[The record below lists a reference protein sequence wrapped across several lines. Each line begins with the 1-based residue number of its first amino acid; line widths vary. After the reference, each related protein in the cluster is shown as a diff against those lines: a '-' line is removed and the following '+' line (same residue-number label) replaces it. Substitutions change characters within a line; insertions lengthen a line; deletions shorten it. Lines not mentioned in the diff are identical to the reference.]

1 MAWRDQQREDHAG
14 LIAMKITHALVKPC
28 IQGLADPQ
36 WKFARAQVPRLE
48 AAVLELQD
56 EDGHIGLG
64 YVHAI
69 PAISTH
75 GAGALAAL
83 EFLAPRLI
91 GRRADDIAAIMEEV
105 DATLA
110 FNPTVKAGVDMA
122 LHDLLARRLG
132 VPVHVLLG
140 GKMRNGAALSR
151 ILPIKSP
158 DDMAAIAARLAGEG
172 YSQLKLKLSGDTVTD
187 IQRIAAVRAAVGPH
201 VTLTLD
207 PNQSYHAKQL
217 ISAFSKME
225 RYDIALIE
233 QPVPAADIAGLA
245 LLTRTLPVA
254 IEADESA
261 QSVRDVFRLVSER
274 VVDVINLKVT
284 NLGGLRHFL
293 EAVRICEA
301 GQVACR
307 IGAAFGP
314 ALMQSMAL
322 QAACIPKALPYA
334 CELSEHLHLQD
345 DPFTALPV
353 QDGSLALPDGP
364 GCGVGWR
371 H

>member
-1 MAWRDQQREDHAG
+1 MT
-14 LIAMKITHALVKPC
+14 ITSATLRPCTQAL
-28 IQGLADPQ
+28 GDPE

-48 AAVLELQD
+48 GWVLCLADD
-56 EDGHIGLG
+56 EGHQGLG
-64 YVHAI
+64 YCHAI

-75 GAGALAAL
+75 GAGAQAGLAL
-83 EFLAPRLI
+83 LAPRLV
-91 GRRADDIAAIMEEV
+91 GRSLDDLAATVDEL

-110 FNPTVKAGVDMA
+110 FAPTVKAAIDMA

-140 GKMRNGAALSR
+140 GKLRSTVALSR
-151 ILPIKSP
+151 ILPIKAP
-158 DDMAAIAARLAGEG
+158 EAMAAQAAQLAEQG
-172 YSQLKLKLSGDTVTD
+172 YGQLKLKLSGDTALDV
-187 IQRIAAVRAAVGPH
+187 QRVAAVRAAVGDA
-201 VTLTLD
+201 VALTLD
-207 PNQSYHAKQL
+207 PNQSYNAKQM
-217 ISAFSKME
+217 IGAFSKME
-225 RYDIALIE
+225 RHGIALIE

-274 VVDVINLKVT
+274 TVDVINLKVT
-284 NLGGLRHFL
+284 NLGGLRRFL
-293 EAVRICEA
+293 QAVRICEA

-307 IGAAFGP
+307 MGAAFGP
-314 ALMQSMAL
+314 ALLQAMGL
-322 QAACIPKALPYA
+322 QAASVIAQLPYA

-353 QDGSLALPDGP
+353 QRGTLALPDGP
-364 GCGVGWR
+364 GCGVTWR
-371 H
+371 EAVA

>member
-1 MAWRDQQREDHAG
+1 
-14 LIAMKITHALVKPC
+14 MKITSATVRPCVQAL
-28 IQGLADPQ
+28 GDPQ
-36 WKFARAQVPRLE
+36 WKFARAQVACLE
-48 AAVLELQD
+48 GNVLCLQD
-56 EDGHIGLG
+56 EDGHMGLG

-75 GAGALAAL
+75 GEGALAAL
-83 EFLAPRLI
+83 NFLAPRLV
-91 GRRADDIAAIMEEV
+91 GRRADDIASVMEEV

-110 FNPTVKAGVDMA
+110 FNPTVKAGIDMA

-132 VPVHVLLG
+132 VPVYVLLG
-140 GKMRNGAALSR
+140 GKLRDTVALSR
-151 ILPIKSP
+151 ILPIKAP
-158 DDMAAIAARLAGEG
+158 DEMAAIAARLAGEG
-172 YSQLKLKLSGDTVTD
+172 YRQLKLKLAGDTATD
-187 IQRIAAVRAAVGPH
+187 LQRIAAVRAAVGDG
-201 VTLTLD
+201 VVLTLD
-207 PNQSYHAKQL
+207 PNQSYSAKQL
-217 ISAFSKME
+217 IAAFPKME
-225 RYDIALIE
+225 RHDIALIE

-274 VVDVINLKVT
+274 MVDAINLKVT
-284 NLGGLRHFL
+284 NLGGLRHFM

-307 IGAAFGP
+307 MGAAFGP
-314 ALMQSMAL
+314 ALMQAMSL

-345 DPFTALPV
+345 DPFTDFPV
-353 QDGSLALPDGP
+353 QDGMLVLPTGP
-364 GCGVGWR
+364 GCGVTYR
-371 H
+371 D